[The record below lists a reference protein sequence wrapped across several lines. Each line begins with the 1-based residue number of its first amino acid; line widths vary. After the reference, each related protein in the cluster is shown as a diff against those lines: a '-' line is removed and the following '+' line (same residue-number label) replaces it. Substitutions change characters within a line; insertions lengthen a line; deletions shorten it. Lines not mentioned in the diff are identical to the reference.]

1 MKKHALWPALSRWIV
16 ALVFIFSG
24 FVKGVDPWG
33 TAIKLGEYLRAFSM
47 DWLVGAQ
54 FALSILLSVTEMT
67 IGLCL
72 LFRVRERGAARLALL
87 FMGFFTVLT
96 LVLALWNPVADCGC
110 FGDAVKLTNWQTFY
124 KNILLSAFALLLWR
138 GVHHERHGHDRQ
150 RSIVENSMVFFFL
163 LFSSGVGIYSMRHLP
178 LVDFLPF
185 KVGANIPAQLASAG
199 GDVTTTLVY
208 RDRLSGELR
217 EFALQDTSWYDTL
230 RWEYVDTR
238 IEERMPSRRPAI
250 ADFSVFDSD
259 GDHATALLAS
269 PREVFLIVMTRTEE
283 GLRDGCRERMEEV
296 VRYAARHGYPAV
308 CVTTSPLPEGGLIAL
323 GERGVPVYN
332 IDPTTLNTMIRAR
345 TGLVLLKEGI
355 VLGKWNCRDIPRFD
369 SLYGDRTVL
378 EAVVERSAES
388 GRAWLLGTLLVALAL
403 AYVVFTAHRRKR

>member
-1 MKKHALWPALSRWIV
+1 MVRYAAL
-16 ALVFIFSG
+16 
-24 FVKGVDPWG
+24 
-33 TAIKLGEYLRAFSM
+33 
-47 DWLVGAQ
+47 
-54 FALSILLSVTEMT
+54 
-67 IGLCL
+67 
-72 LFRVRERGAARLALL
+72 
-87 FMGFFTVLT
+87 
-96 LVLALWNPVADCGC
+96 
-110 FGDAVKLTNWQTFY
+110 
-124 KNILLSAFALLLWR
+124 
-138 GVHHERHGHDRQ
+138 
-150 RSIVENSMVFFFL
+150 
-163 LFSSGVGIYSMRHLP
+163 GIRRYP
-178 LVDFLPF
+178 
-185 KVGANIPAQLASAG
+185 
-199 GDVTTTLVY
+199 
-208 RDRLSGELR
+208 
-217 EFALQDTSWYDTL
+217 
-230 RWEYVDTR
+230 
-238 IEERMPSRRPAI
+238 ERMPSRRPAI
-250 ADFSVFDSD
+250 SDFSVFDSD
-259 GDHATALLAS
+259 GDHATALLTS

-332 IDPTTLNTMIRAR
+332 IDPTTPKTMIRAR